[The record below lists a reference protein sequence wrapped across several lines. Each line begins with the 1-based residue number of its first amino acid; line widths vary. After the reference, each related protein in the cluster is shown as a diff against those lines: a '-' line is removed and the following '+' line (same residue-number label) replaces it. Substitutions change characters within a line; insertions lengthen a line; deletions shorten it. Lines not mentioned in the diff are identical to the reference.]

1 MAAGLFECSLAEG
14 ADLRGH
20 GEKDRNSYTSR
31 LNFLA
36 NVTALSSN
44 QGLHI
49 SIKSEV
55 I

>member
-1 MAAGLFECSLAEG
+1 MAAGLFERSLAGG

-36 NVTALSSN
+36 NVTTCC
-44 QGLHI
+44 
-49 SIKSEV
+49 SEQQSRASHFHK